1 MIKPPTPITTA
12 SAPQSVITLKHRP
25 ADEQPREKLLQY
37 SAQAL
42 SDGEL
47 LAIFLRTGIRG
58 KTAVDL
64 ARDLLSEYG
73 SLRALFNASRS
84 RLCQTKGMGDAKY
97 TQLQAVLEM
106 ARRCLWED
114 LQRGDGLTS
123 PQQSRDYLQA
133 QLSQEPREVFAALF
147 LDSQH
152 RVLSF
157 EKLFYGTINNAA
169 VHPREVVR
177 RCLELGAAA
186 LIVAHNHPSGIAEPS
201 QADRQ
206 ITEQLQRALALIDV
220 RLLDH
225 IVIGQGLCSSFA
237 ERGWL

>member
-1 MIKPPTPITTA
+1 MANPDSI
-12 SAPQSVITLKHRP
+12 ITLKHRP
-25 ADEQPREKLLQY
+25 ADEQPREKLLQHG
-37 SAQAL
+37 ARAL
-42 SDGEL
+42 SDTEL
-47 LAIFLRTGIRG
+47 LAIFLRTGIPG
-58 KTAVDL
+58 KTAVDM
-64 ARDLLSEYG
+64 ARDLLGEYG
-73 SLRALFNASRS
+73 SLRALFNASHQ

-114 LQRGDGLTS
+114 LQRGNGLTS

-152 RVLSF
+152 RVLGF
-157 EKLFYGTINNAA
+157 EKLFYGTINSAA
-169 VHPREVVR
+169 IHPREIVR

-206 ITEQLQRALALIDV
+206 ITEQLQRTLTLIDV

-225 IVIGQGLCSSFA
+225 IVIGHGSCSSFA